1 MSSLRT
7 ARIAFLV
14 LLLAAGGQV
23 LHYYPRLPESMA
35 SHFSLAGKPDG
46 WQSRSAFFTLEL
58 LVVGI
63 LAAVFLLL
71 PALLHRIP
79 SSLINMPHREH
90 WLAPERRREALDR
103 LGCFLTWFG
112 CASLLFL
119 LAVIEIVIRVNLGGD
134 AHLPGSWLWP
144 LLGGYAA
151 FLILWVIAL
160 VKSFRL
166 PA

>member
-1 MSSLRT
+1 MGSLRT
-7 ARIAFLV
+7 ARLAFLV

-23 LHYYPRLPESMA
+23 LYHYGRLPESMA
-35 SHFSLAGKPDG
+35 SHFNFEGKPDG
-46 WQSRSAFFTLEL
+46 WQSRSAFFMLEF

-79 SSLINMPHREH
+79 SSLINLPHREH

-103 LGCFLTWFG
+103 MGCFLTWFG
-112 CASLLFL
+112 CASLIFL
-119 LAVIEIVIRVNLGGD
+119 LAVIEVVIRVNLGGEVR
-134 AHLPGSWLWP
+134 LPGSWLWP
-144 LLGGYAA
+144 ALGGYAA
-151 FLILWVIAL
+151 FLIAWVIAL
-160 VKSFRL
+160 LRAFRV